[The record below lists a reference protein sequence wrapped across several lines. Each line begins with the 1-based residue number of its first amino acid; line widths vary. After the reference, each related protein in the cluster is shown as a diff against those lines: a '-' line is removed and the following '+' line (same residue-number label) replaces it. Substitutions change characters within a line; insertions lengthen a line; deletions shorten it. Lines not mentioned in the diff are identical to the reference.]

1 MTDIT
6 RWTNVLKLQ
15 NVSIQRIDEN
25 SSIGNVKGDVLDAIN
40 DALKKCHI
48 F

>member
-1 MTDIT
+1 ME

-15 NVSIQRIDEN
+15 NVSIQRIDM
-25 SSIGNVKGDVLDAIN
+25 SASIGNVKGDVLNKIN
-40 DALKKCHI
+40 EALKESHI